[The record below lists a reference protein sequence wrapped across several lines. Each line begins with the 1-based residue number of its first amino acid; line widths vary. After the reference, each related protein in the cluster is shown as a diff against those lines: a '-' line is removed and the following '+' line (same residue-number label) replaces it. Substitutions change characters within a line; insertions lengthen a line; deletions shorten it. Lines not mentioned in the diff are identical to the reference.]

1 MSQPTGISMP
11 LPPKRVA
18 SQLLRPYRFAVLGDS
33 TSGAN
38 SGESSESSRF
48 HGSDWPTYL
57 QLTSK
62 GRFQLAI
69 NKSVSGAS
77 TAAILGNLSTVLG
90 SATNPDI
97 CFVLGGAN
105 DADGTPTLA
114 ESKANLQAIYTG
126 LIAAGIQPIALTQL
140 PNDSYSSNTQQRNA
154 WIKAYCLRNGIPCID
169 VYSAVVDASDGGWN
183 TTYSGD
189 GVHPNAAGHRLI
201 ASTILAAF
209 DGLGLPYPT
218 LLCTAQSDATNLVTN
233 GCFVGDAN
241 ADGVADNW
249 TKSGSAGTHT
259 WTLEADASNVLGN
272 WQQDVI
278 SSAGLTYLTQTI
290 SSGWSVGDRLY
301 FCGKYASSGAVAG
314 SLSPQAKV
322 IFWGA
327 NASLGA
333 MYLPILDV
341 DDRAFFGIE
350 GTVPSDITSMTIQLY
365 ASVGTGTLRFGQVTL
380 VNLTTLGVV

>member
-1 MSQPTGISMP
+1 MSAPTGLVLP

-38 SGESSESSRF
+38 SGESSESSKYY
-48 HGSDWPTYL
+48 GMDWPTIL
-57 QLTSK
+57 SLTSK
-62 GRFQLAI
+62 GRFQLAFT
-69 NKSVSGAS
+69 KSVSGAS
-77 TAAILGNLSTVLG
+77 TATILGNLSSVIG
-90 SATNPDI
+90 SAAKPDI

-126 LIAAGIQPIALTQL
+126 LIAAGIQPIALTQT
-140 PNDSYSSNTQQRNA
+140 PHDTYASNTQQRNT

-169 VYSAVVDASDGGWN
+169 LYTAVVDASDGGWN
-183 TTYSGD
+183 TTYSAD
-189 GVHPNAAGHRLI
+189 GVHPNGAGVRLI

-218 LLCTAQSDATNLVTN
+218 ILCTAQSDATNLVTN

-241 ADGVADNW
+241 ADGVANNW
-249 TKSGSAGTHT
+249 TKVGSGGTHT

-272 WQQDVI
+272 WQQDVV
-278 SSAGLTYLTQTI
+278 SSAGLTYLVQTI
-290 SSGWSVGDRLY
+290 ASGWSVGDRLY

-314 SLSPQAKV
+314 GLAPQAKMV
-322 IFWGA
+322 FEGA
-327 NASLGA
+327 GKNLGA
-333 MYLPILDV
+333 MYLPVLDV
-341 DDRAFFGIE
+341 ADWSFFGIE
-350 GTVPSDITSMTIQLY
+350 GTVPAGTTHIDLQLY
-365 ASVGTGTLRFGQVTL
+365 ASSGTGTFRFGQVTV